1 MEDSIFK
8 HLAFSGMWL
17 NMSSKNNQLI
27 SGFAEGST
35 VLPVNRLSS
44 LFSFQW
50 CFMPH
55 LQPRSNGSCTA
66 PPPSCHPAAMSR
78 LSVLTMEKSASTTI
92 GKWSQRR
99 LARKYPSSFLFQI
112 WFSRHSGWHTPSF
125 PQCNPLG
132 VGHQTGLSLCWA
144 WNAKLFTWLGWW
156 EDSVLGVLSPFWG
169 EKSLNPG
176 IFDLWLGGREYRLL
190 RVYHMLMWTL
200 STKEVIFKSE
210 YMNKPW
216 CLCPLLKNIQAQ
228 ERSFIFKSFFA
239 LGDKH
244 RYTGDGEDKSC

>member
-1 MEDSIFK
+1 
-8 HLAFSGMWL
+8 
-17 NMSSKNNQLI
+17 MSSKNNQLI

-112 WFSRHSGWHTPSF
+112 
-125 PQCNPLG
+125 
-132 VGHQTGLSLCWA
+132 
-144 WNAKLFTWLGWW
+144 
-156 EDSVLGVLSPFWG
+156 
-169 EKSLNPG
+169 
-176 IFDLWLGGREYRLL
+176 
-190 RVYHMLMWTL
+190 
-200 STKEVIFKSE
+200 
-210 YMNKPW
+210 
-216 CLCPLLKNIQAQ
+216 
-228 ERSFIFKSFFA
+228 
-239 LGDKH
+239 
-244 RYTGDGEDKSC
+244 